1 MSPSEYQA
9 AVAEFIRSKGVTR
22 CPTAC
27 VVRTQG
33 TVSNA
38 DREALQKRAVE
49 FENLRNRRHPRG
61 ALAALPRG

>member
-33 TVSNA
+33 RVSNA

-49 FENLRNRRHPRG
+49 FENLRARRRLRG
-61 ALAALPRG
+61 SFAAFK